1 MSAVE
6 LPEIETPVPRFAEW
20 QEYAACSGRLELF
33 FGKVAE
39 RPQAR
44 ERREVKARKLCDT
57 CVVRQP
63 CRQFAR
69 DNHEYGFW
77 GGENEEERHLA
88 GYALTA
94 PIGVRVRLAR
104 DDAAAS

>member
-6 LPEIETPVPRFAEW
+6 IDQPVPRGFDW
-20 QEYAACSGRLELF
+20 QEFANCTGHLELF

-44 ERREVKARKLCDT
+44 ERREAKARKLCDT
-57 CVVRQP
+57 CVVKQP

-104 DDAAAS
+104 EENAAG